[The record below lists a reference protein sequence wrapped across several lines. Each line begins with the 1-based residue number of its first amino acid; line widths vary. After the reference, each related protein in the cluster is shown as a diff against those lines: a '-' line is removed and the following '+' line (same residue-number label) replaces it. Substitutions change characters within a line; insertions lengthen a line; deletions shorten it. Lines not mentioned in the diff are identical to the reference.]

1 MERQREREDETR
13 KKGRG
18 GKYYYRKAD
27 YKDCKKWKKNDEP
40 LFTYFFWS
48 MKKRK
53 KNAIQ

>member
-1 MERQREREDETR
+1 MEREREREDETR